1 MITKIKT
8 SVINAYNSILNV
20 LKIRKYQISIGLC
33 LILSVASMFGILKVS
48 GLLITGYLVYE
59 LSIKGVKK

>member
-8 SVINAYNSILNV
+8 SVINAYNSVLSV
-20 LKIRKYQISIGLC
+20 LKIRKYQISLGLC
-33 LILSVASMFGILKVS
+33 LVLSVVSMFGILKVS

>member
-8 SVINAYNSILNV
+8 LVINAYDNVLNV
-20 LKIRKYQISIGLC
+20 LKIRKYQISLGLC
-33 LILSVASMFGILKVS
+33 LVLSVASMFGILKVS

-59 LSIKGVKK
+59 IAVKGVKK

>member
-8 SVINAYNSILNV
+8 SVINAYDSVLNV
-20 LKIRKYQISIGLC
+20 LKIRKYQISLGLC
-33 LILSVASMFGILKVS
+33 LVLSVASMFGILKVS

-59 LSIKGVKK
+59 LATKSVKK

>member
-8 SVINAYNSILNV
+8 SVINAYNSVLNV

-33 LILSVASMFGILKVS
+33 LVLSIVSLFGILKIS
-48 GLLITGYLVYE
+48 GLLITGYLIYE
-59 LSIKGVKK
+59 LANKSVKK